1 MATRAE
7 IKHRAEMKRMQL
19 AARRNLSATAAKR
32 AARATLTNVDP
43 KAFMVARDLLDG
55 VPMTDAMRRT
65 LTDAVGAAP
74 ADLCDAFGVERGTLW
89 RDLVPE
95 PANVPMLRIANVAR
109 KSMAAARD
117 MALKLWQATGDFK
130 PWMFLEYRA
139 PTGRAAIF
147 GL

>member
-55 VPMTDAMRRT
+55 VPAVRR
-65 LTDAVGAAP
+65 G
-74 ADLCDAFGVERGTLW
+74 DLLFGWGQFW
-89 RDLVPE
+89 YGP
-95 PANVPMLRIANVAR
+95 
-109 KSMAAARD
+109 
-117 MALKLWQATGDFK
+117 
-130 PWMFLEYRA
+130 
-139 PTGRAAIF
+139 
-147 GL
+147 